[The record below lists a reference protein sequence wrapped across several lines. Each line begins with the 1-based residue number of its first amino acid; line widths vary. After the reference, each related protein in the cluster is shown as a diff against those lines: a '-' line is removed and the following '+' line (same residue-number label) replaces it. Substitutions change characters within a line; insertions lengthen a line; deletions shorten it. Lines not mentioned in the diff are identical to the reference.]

1 MSFSEILEE
10 LPKLTHHE
18 RRELG
23 ARLLSF
29 EPDDDL
35 ALCDHVAAEGFA
47 MLDQLDLEDQ
57 VRGRPEPKRS
67 LDR

>member
-10 LPKLTHHE
+10 LPRLTHQE

-23 ARLLSF
+23 LRLLSF
-29 EPDDDL
+29 EADDDL
-35 ALCDHVAAEGFA
+35 GLCDHVAAEGFA
-47 MLDQLDLEDQ
+47 ILDRLESEDQ
-57 VRGRPEPKRS
+57 PRGTPESKRS

>member
-1 MSFSEILEE
+1 MSFNEILEE
-10 LPKLTHHE
+10 LPKLTHQE
-18 RRELG
+18 LRELG

-47 MLDQLDLEDQ
+47 MLDQLELEDQ
-57 VRGRPEPKRS
+57 LRGAPKSKRS
-67 LDR
+67 VDR

>member
-10 LPKLTHHE
+10 LPKLTHQE

-23 ARLLSF
+23 LRLLSF
-29 EPDDDL
+29 ETDDDL

-47 MLDQLDLEDQ
+47 MLDQLESENQ
-57 VRGRPEPKRS
+57 PRGTPESKRS

>member
-10 LPKLTHHE
+10 LPKLTHQE

-29 EPDDDL
+29 ETDDDL
-35 ALCDHVAAEGFA
+35 ALCDHVAAEGFTV
-47 MLDQLDLEDQ
+47 LDQLELEDQ
-57 VRGRPEPKRS
+57 LRGAPESKRS